1 MGSCINIV
9 MQVSEVMTRGP
20 ETVAPDASL
29 QQAAAAMEALGVGS
43 LPVCDS
49 QRLVGTITDRD
60 IVVRGVAA
68 GLSPVDALV
77 RDCMSDDIAY
87 AFADEEADEVLERMK
102 ALQVRRLPILDR
114 DKKLVGIVALGD
126 IATEPR
132 AAALGSVGAA
142 VAEISEPSRPKK

>member
-1 MGSCINIV
+1 
-9 MQVSEVMTRGP
+9 MQISEIMTREV

-43 LPVCDS
+43 LPVCDGR
-49 QRLVGTITDRD
+49 RLVGAITDRD

-68 GLSPVDALV
+68 GLSPVDSLV
-77 RDCMSDDIAY
+77 RDCMTPDIAY
-87 AFADEEADEVLERMK
+87 AFDDEEASDVLERMK
-102 ALQVRRLPILDR
+102 TLQVRRLAILDR
-114 DKKLVGIVALGD
+114 HKSLVGIVSLGD

-142 VAEISEPSRPKK
+142 VAEISEPSRPRK